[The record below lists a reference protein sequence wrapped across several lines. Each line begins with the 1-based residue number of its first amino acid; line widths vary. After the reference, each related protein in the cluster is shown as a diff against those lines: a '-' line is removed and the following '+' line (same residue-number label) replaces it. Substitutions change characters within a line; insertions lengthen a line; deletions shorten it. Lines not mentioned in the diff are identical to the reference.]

1 MSINNYKLK
10 LKYIFPVFL
19 TIYLYS
25 HDSCSSG
32 SSKENN
38 IEAIQKKEME
48 ATNKMYQNTGKLISG
63 FEFKLKA
70 TKEQEKEWNDG
81 YIPWISLSNP
91 ESQIK
96 QLVDADEKI
105 IKYQTINI
113 IFDYP
118 LNNPAIFE
126 FKNSNYFS
134 RKDLI
139 LAISKK
145 YHEIYN
151 EEEKSSKIKTIP
163 LDERTGIINR
173 NETQGKYGIWGHDLS
188 DLDLSSI
195 EVYETDEGKINIL
208 LIIES

>member
-1 MSINNYKLK
+1 M
-10 LKYIFPVFL
+10 
-19 TIYLYS
+19 
-25 HDSCSSG
+25 
-32 SSKENN
+32 
-38 IEAIQKKEME
+38 
-48 ATNKMYQNTGKLISG
+48 
-63 FEFKLKA
+63 
-70 TKEQEKEWNDG
+70 
-81 YIPWISLSNP
+81 
-91 ESQIK
+91 
-96 QLVDADEKI
+96 
-105 IKYQTINI
+105 
-113 IFDYP
+113 
-118 LNNPAIFE
+118 
-126 FKNSNYFS
+126 
-134 RKDLI
+134 I